1 MKVLSPQHEINVV
14 ETEERTCIT
23 LTLHAVYDTDMN

>member
-1 MKVLSPQHEINVV
+1 MKVLSPQQEINVV
-14 ETEERTCIT
+14 ETEELTCIT

>member
-1 MKVLSPQHEINVV
+1 MKVLIPQQEINVV
-14 ETEERTCIT
+14 EFEERTCIT